1 MIRFFRHLRQ
11 RLLANDKFS
20 KYLLYAFGEI
30 VLVMIG
36 ILLAL
41 QVNNW
46 NEDRKAKLAQ
56 TELLKGVM
64 ESLKA
69 DSTSFVGA
77 QNSLESIQKLH
88 QDLYQYS
95 LGKIEADEIWNLHL
109 IRRSSALT
117 PVTRVNYPDLA
128 NQIKDEELKKA
139 VLRYYQIMDLMAF
152 NEDNFNAIVEDQ
164 VRTFLAEKKLLNFAY
179 QGDQNEPW
187 KVIHLDR
194 FVEEMKNEDLMQL
207 IFNVKVKVDLFHS
220 QIGNALE
227 QYQVL
232 KPLINRLIED

>member
-46 NEDRKAKLAQ
+46 NEERKAKVAQ

-77 QNSLESIQKLH
+77 QNSLERIQKLH
-88 QDLYQYS
+88 QEIYQYS
-95 LGKIEADEIWNLHL
+95 LGKIAADEIWNLHL

-179 QGDQNEPW
+179 FRDENEPW

-194 FVEEMKNEDLMQL
+194 FIEEMKNEDLMQL
-207 IFNVKVKVDLFHS
+207 IFNVSVKVDLFHS

-232 KPLINRLIED
+232 KPLINRLIEE